1 MVASVAGGVP
11 VHAER
16 LWVQTTTS
24 AVYLYYRRRT
34 RRGKKKKQGGE
45 EEEEIRRR
53 SSSITPSCWYNDVD
67 IQEESLVVN
76 MSVLLTQCSH

>member
-1 MVASVAGGVP
+1 MVASVVGGVP
-11 VHAER
+11 VHSER

-24 AVYLYYRRRT
+24 AVYLYYRRR
-34 RRGKKKKQGGE
+34 RGKKEKQGGE

-76 MSVLLTQCSH
+76 TSVLLTQCSH